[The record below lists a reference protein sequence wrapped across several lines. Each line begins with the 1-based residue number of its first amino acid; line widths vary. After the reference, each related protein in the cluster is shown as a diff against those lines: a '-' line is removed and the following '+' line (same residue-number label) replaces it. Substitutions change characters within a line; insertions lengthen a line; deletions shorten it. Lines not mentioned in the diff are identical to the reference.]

1 MIIDNCLTFDLS
13 FISPVGDNV
22 MKHIQRYSDKL
33 LYEREPAYLYT
44 IIMTQR
50 ILVGV

>member
-1 MIIDNCLTFDLS
+1 MIFDQ
-13 FISPVGDNV
+13 IVNHQDNV